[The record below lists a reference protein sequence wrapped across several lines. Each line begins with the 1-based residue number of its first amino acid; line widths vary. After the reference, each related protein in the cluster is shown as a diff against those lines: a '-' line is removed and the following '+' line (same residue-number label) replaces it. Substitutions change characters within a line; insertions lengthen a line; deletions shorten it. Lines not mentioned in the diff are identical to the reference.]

1 MIYELVFSATGRSAK
16 VADLIGE
23 GFGGRR
29 QRIDLSAQQMESQS
43 FTAEDFCILTTS
55 VYEGR
60 VPKPAAENL
69 KKLTGNGA
77 KVLLAAVFGNR
88 AVDDCLLEMQEIMV
102 QQGFVPVAAIEAV
115 AQHSIL
121 TQVEPFRPDHADR
134 TELQTFMAQVAALL
148 EENRTDYSLDLPGHS
163 PYVEMGG
170 IPLQPK
176 GNKKCTGCGLCARLC
191 PMQAISPETPELTD
205 KTRCITCMRCVEVCP
220 VHARNFH
227 PLLQKAAHL
236 AMRSKLSGRKPNKL
250 YLPK

>member
-23 GFGGRR
+23 VFGDER
-29 QRIDLSAQQMESQS
+29 QRIDLSDRQMEAHS
-43 FTAEDFCILTTS
+43 FGAGDFCILTTS

-60 VPKPAAENL
+60 VPRPAAENL

-77 KVLLAAVFGNR
+77 KVLLVAVFGNR
-88 AVDDCLLEMQEIMV
+88 AVDDCLLEMQESMV

-134 TELQTFMAQVAALL
+134 TELQTFVEQVAELL
-148 EENRTDYSLDLPGHS
+148 EEDRTDYSLNLPGKK

-176 GNKKCTGCGLCARLC
+176 GSKKCIGCGLCAQKC
-191 PMQAISPETPELTD
+191 PMQAIPSDAPAQTD
-205 KTRCITCMRCVEVCP
+205 KARCITCMRCVELCP
-220 VHARNFH
+220 VHARDFH
-227 PLLQKAAHL
+227 PLLQKAAYL
-236 AMRSKLSGRKPNKL
+236 MMRSKMQGRKPNKL
-250 YLPK
+250 YLPQ

>member
-1 MIYELVFSATGRSAK
+1 MMYELVFSATGRTAK
-16 VADLIGE
+16 IADILGGGFEGE
-23 GFGGRR
+23 KHRL
-29 QRIDLSAQQMESQS
+29 DLSDPRMAAQAFE
-43 FTAEDFCILTTS
+43 AEDFCILTVS

-121 TQVEPFRPDHADR
+121 TQVVPFRPDHADR
-134 TELQTFMAQVAALL
+134 TELQTFTAQVAALL
-148 EENRTDYSLDLPGHS
+148 EENRTDYSLDLPGKM

-176 GNKKCTGCGLCARLC
+176 GNRKCIGCGLCAQKC
-191 PMQAISPETPELTD
+191 PMQAIPSDAPAQTD
-205 KTRCITCMRCVEVCP
+205 KTRCITCMRCVELCP
-220 VHARNFH
+220 VHARDFH
-227 PLLQKAAHL
+227 PLLQKAAYL
-236 AMRSKLSGRKPNKL
+236 MMRSKMQGRKPNKL